1 MVRKLF
7 AYIITGIIVML
18 FMVVT
23 VFINYVGT
31 DNLDSVYL
39 LSSSQEDIV
48 FKELNTNG
56 HGEYLTKHDL
66 DVALKILIERM
77 ANEGWNY
84 VIQEGATHYF
94 EKDGI
99 EKATTIK
106 VWNKYFH
113 IYVMEDNVVNI
124 EDQ

>member
-7 AYIITGIIVML
+7 AYIITGIIIIL
-18 FMVVT
+18 LIAVT
-23 VFINYVGT
+23 LFINYVGT
-31 DNLDSVYL
+31 DNLNNVYS
-39 LSSSQEDIV
+39 LSTSQKDII
-48 FKELNTNG
+48 FKELDTNG

-66 DVALKILIERM
+66 PVALKFLIERM
-77 ANEGWNY
+77 ATEGWNY
-84 VIQEGATHYF
+84 VIQEGAAYYF

-106 VWNKYFH
+106 VWNKYFY
-113 IYVMEDNVVNI
+113 IYVVEDNIVNI